1 MKQLLFLLPAVIMM
15 MVSCKKDENP
25 PLVTVL
31 GKNPD
36 TVYVK
41 TTSQYNDPG
50 ATAYDPEDGTVDV
63 IIATNVNMQT
73 VGHYLIFY
81 TAKDKAGNVSEKKQ
95 RDVFVIRPDGN
106 FSVNENCASS
116 GSQSYAV
123 TIQSNTPAD
132 TIAIHDF
139 PVATFSTQ
147 AVIKEGGY
155 RIFPQSLGS
164 VLQIEGQ
171 IEAHHTDLNITYR
184 RTSLIGPP
192 ATESCTASL
201 KRN

>member
-1 MKQLLFLLPAVIMM
+1 MKQFVFLLSAMVMM
-15 MVSCKKDENP
+15 MISCKKDENP
-25 PLVTVL
+25 PVITVH

-41 TTSQYNDPG
+41 TYGQYNDPG
-50 ATAYDPEDGTVDV
+50 ATAYDPEDGVVDL
-63 IIATNVNMQT
+63 IIASNVNMQA

-81 TAKDKAGNVSEKKQ
+81 SAKDKAGNVSEKKQ
-95 RDVFVIRPDGN
+95 RDVFVIRADGS
-106 FSVNENCASS
+106 FSVSENCASS

-123 TIQSNTPAD
+123 TVQSNAAAD
-132 TIAIHDF
+132 TITLKDF
-139 PVATFSTQ
+139 PVATFNTR
-147 AVIKEGGY
+147 AVIREGGY

-164 VLQIEGQ
+164 VLQIEGEIQ
-171 IEAHHTDLNITYR
+171 ALHTDLNISYS

-192 ATESCTASL
+192 ATESCTAIL